1 MTFLQFGVY
10 LYTLFFFKKLK
21 WHSLCRVWNFDTF
34 WKNHSWEYISNW
46 TQSCMITYTHWT
58 TPSSVTII
66 INTINHNIKSS
77 TMLTIKT
84 FMTVAFYLLVTS
96 KNHIQYFNSWM
107 LYDAW
112 SSYQMKGMILSL
124 QKPLEQR
131 DMHVTHSFRV
141 ITSFSI

>member
-1 MTFLQFGVY
+1 
-10 LYTLFFFKKLK
+10 
-21 WHSLCRVWNFDTF
+21 
-34 WKNHSWEYISNW
+34 
-46 TQSCMITYTHWT
+46 MITYTHWT

-131 DMHVTHSFRV
+131 DMHVDVFC
-141 ITSFSI
+141 I